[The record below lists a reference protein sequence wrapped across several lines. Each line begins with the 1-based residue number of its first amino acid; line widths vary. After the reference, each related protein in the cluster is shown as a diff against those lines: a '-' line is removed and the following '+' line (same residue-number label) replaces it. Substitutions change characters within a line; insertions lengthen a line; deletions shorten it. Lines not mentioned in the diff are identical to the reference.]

1 MSEIFPSGRI
11 SSDALMVSMRWSFG
25 FWVRMHKG
33 IIGIRLQHHFHL
45 EVPYAPYPLER
56 AGPHS
61 ASLMPISGA
70 LANNAGRSFR
80 AQNVP
85 EGEPYIAHG
94 PQAHHEPTR

>member
-1 MSEIFPSGRI
+1 MSEIFPPGII

-25 FWVRMHKG
+25 FSVRMHKG
-33 IIGIRLQHHFHL
+33 IIGSRLQQHFQL
-45 EVPYAPYPLER
+45 EVPYAPYPLRR
-56 AGPHS
+56 AGPHR
-61 ASLMPISGA
+61 ASLMPINGT

-94 PQAHHEPTR
+94 PQAHHELTR

>member
-11 SSDALMVSMRWSFG
+11 SSDAFMVSMRWSFG

-33 IIGIRLQHHFHL
+33 IIGSRLQQHFHL

-56 AGPHS
+56 AGPHR

-94 PQAHHEPTR
+94 PQAHHELTR